1 MSDWHDVANRG
12 LSLLSGDSS
21 DEATRTVCILKHVL
35 VESKSDM
42 YISKDFFN
50 VQQTAGG
57 LPPDITMDQF
67 IDMIAGHVRG
77 AGDSDPGLGGSS
89 FDGTLPDNDV
99 RSALL
104 TFDDMI
110 RRHIRFLNGVVH
122 QAAPGD
128 VHVALWNL
136 ILAALNDPNSIY
148 GDCYKDFITV
158 T

>member
-12 LSLLSGDSS
+12 LSLLSDNSS
-21 DEATRTVCILKHVL
+21 DEARRTVRILNHVL
-35 VESKSDM
+35 DESNSDM

-57 LPPDITMDQF
+57 LPPGVTMDQF
-67 IDMIAGHVRG
+67 VELIAGHVRG
-77 AGDSDPGLGGSS
+77 TGDNDPGLGGSG
-89 FDGTLPDNDV
+89 FDESLPDDDV
-99 RSALL
+99 RGALL
-104 TFDDMI
+104 TFDDTI

-128 VHVALWNL
+128 VHVALFNL
-136 ILAALNDPNSIY
+136 ILAALDDPNSIY
-148 GDCYKDFITV
+148 GDCYRDFIV

>member
-12 LSLLSGDSS
+12 LSLLADNASE
-21 DEATRTVCILKHVL
+21 EAARTVCILNHIL
-35 VESKSDM
+35 NEDNSDL

-67 IDMIAGHVRG
+67 IQIVAGHVRG
-77 AGDSDPGLGGSS
+77 AGENDLGLGGSS
-89 FDGTLPDNDV
+89 FDESLPDEDV

-104 TFDDMI
+104 TFDDSI

-122 QAAPGD
+122 QAAAGE
-128 VHVALWNL
+128 VHRGLWDF
-136 ILAALNDPNSIY
+136 ILAAREEPTTIY
-148 GDCYKDFITV
+148 GACYRDFLV
-158 T
+158 V